1 VVLVTTSAEAVP
13 HGVTAVH
20 VEQAEEMAV
29 AVLERADDSDIVV
42 MAAAVAD
49 FRPEHV
55 APSKLKKA
63 AGVPEVRLVPTTDVL
78 AEVGA
83 RRRPG
88 QVVVG
93 FAAETADVAANAAE
107 KLTRKGADLIVAND
121 VAAAGVGFE
130 HDTNEVL
137 ILSASG
143 DRREVPL
150 TGKRQVAAAVFDA
163 VVAVRQRRADVE
175 ASTDIRS
182 TT

>member
-1 VVLVTTSAEAVP
+1 
-13 HGVTAVH
+13 
-20 VEQAEEMAV
+20 MAV

-63 AGVPEVRLVPTTDVL
+63 VGVPEVRLVPTTDVL